1 MAQFNID
8 QAMQVAIRNHKT
20 GKLAEADKIYRQV
33 LSQNPNHPEA
43 LHLLGAL
50 AAQVGRLDAAIELI
64 RRAIAI
70 NPGAA
75 EYHYNLGNILRDK
88 KLLDEAIVEYRQA
101 LHLRPNLVEAQS
113 NLGSVLAD
121 QGLLDEAIAAFREAR
136 RIAPGG
142 VEVYN
147 NLGNALRAKG
157 NYEEAII
164 AYRETLRLK
173 PDLAEAHNNLGFALS
188 DLGSVEE
195 AIAEFRHAIRIRPD
209 YAEAHN
215 NLSLALLLKGDYAEG
230 LAEYEWRWRWEGFR
244 TARRNFSQPMWDGT
258 ELNGQTILL
267 HAEGGLGDTL
277 QFVRYV
283 PIVANRGGKVVLEC
297 QAELFRLL
305 QGLPGVEQ
313 LVCVHQPL
321 PRFDVYCP
329 LMSLPLVLGTRLESI
344 PGRIP
349 YLGVDARLKETWA
362 KKLGPSDGELRVGLA
377 WSGNPKFKNDRTRS
391 IALSQLAPL
400 AAAPGVTFHSLQ
412 KGPGSE
418 QISSVPAGI
427 RLIDHGPDL
436 EDFADTAAIISLMDL
451 VVSTDNSRVN
461 LAGALNVPTWVMLQ
475 YMPDWRWL
483 LEREDSPW
491 YPTVRLFRQK
501 SLGDWP
507 EVIQRVV
514 DELEKFHAGFKSS
527 AAGNP

>member
-1 MAQFNID
+1 MAM
-8 QAMQVAIRNHKT
+8 A
-20 GKLAEADKIYRQV
+20 
-33 LSQNPNHPEA
+33 
-43 LHLLGAL
+43 
-50 AAQVGRLDAAIELI
+50 
-64 RRAIAI
+64 
-70 NPGAA
+70 
-75 EYHYNLGNILRDK
+75 
-88 KLLDEAIVEYRQA
+88 VEGIS
-101 LHLRPNLVEAQS
+101 HRPA
-113 NLGSVLAD
+113 
-121 QGLLDEAIAAFREAR
+121 
-136 RIAPGG
+136 
-142 VEVYN
+142 
-147 NLGNALRAKG
+147 
-157 NYEEAII
+157 
-164 AYRETLRLK
+164 
-173 PDLAEAHNNLGFALS
+173 
-188 DLGSVEE
+188 
-195 AIAEFRHAIRIRPD
+195 
-209 YAEAHN
+209 
-215 NLSLALLLKGDYAEG
+215 
-230 LAEYEWRWRWEGFR
+230 
-244 TARRNFSQPMWDGT
+244 NFSQPMWDGT

-344 PGRIP
+344 PGRTP

-451 VVSTDNSRVN
+451 VVSTDNSPRESGRCAERPDVGHASVHAG
-461 LAGALNVPTWVMLQ
+461 LAMASGAQ
-475 YMPDWRWL
+475 
-483 LEREDSPW
+483 DSPW

-507 EVIQRVV
+507 EVIQRVA